1 MKTTDPSDPRVEDLE
16 RRIRDLEAR
25 DELAFGRFSA
35 WDWVVCVSFSVVL
48 PLFFI
53 WRCAG

>member
-1 MKTTDPSDPRVEDLE
+1 MKTTEPSDPRVEDLE
-16 RRIRDLEAR
+16 RRIRELEAR

-35 WDWVVCVSFSVVL
+35 WDWAVCVTLFVVL

-53 WRCAG
+53 WRYAG